1 MIASETRTVFWEDNQ
16 VCLIDQRKL
25 PESFEIARHQTYQ
38 QVAEAIRTMVV
49 RGAPAIGAAAAFGMA
64 LAAQQSAAQ
73 DRQALYTDL
82 LQAAETLRKARPTA
96 VNLSWAVA
104 QMLSYFERTDE
115 QDVVRLRQGLLA
127 HAQKIADED
136 VLINKRIG
144 EHGAALVP
152 EQATIIHHCNTGSL
166 ATVGWGTAL
175 GVIRSA
181 HAQGK
186 RLHVLVDETR
196 PRLQGAKLTSWELLQ
211 LGIPHTIIADSAS
224 GYFMRRHKVDLCIV
238 GADRVAANGD
248 VANKIGTYNL
258 AIVAHA
264 HGVPFYV
271 AAPWSTVDM
280 SLAHGDLIEI
290 EERSADEVMYIN
302 GVRIAPNGAQAANPA
317 FDVTPNEYISGIITE
332 YGVLRPPFA
341 ESLRILA
348 ERLQERMS

>member
-1 MIASETRTVFWEDNQ
+1 MTAETRTVFWQDGQ

-25 PESFEIARHQTYQ
+25 PDSFEIARCQTYA

-64 LAAQQSAAQ
+64 LAAYQSAAQ
-73 DRQALYTDL
+73 ERQALYADL
-82 LQAAETLRKARPTA
+82 QHAAEALCKARPTA

-104 QMLSYFERTDE
+104 QMLKYAQRAPI
-115 QDVVRLRQGLLA
+115 QDAAALRQALLA
-127 HAQKIADED
+127 YAQQIADED
-136 VLINKRIG
+136 VQINQRIG
-144 EHGAALVP
+144 AYGAALVP

-166 ATVGWGTAL
+166 ATVHWGTAL

-211 LGIPHTIIADSAS
+211 LGIPHTIIADGAS
-224 GYFMRRHKVDLCIV
+224 GYFMRRHKVDLCLV
-238 GADRVAANGD
+238 GADRIAANGD

-258 AIVAHA
+258 AIVARA

-271 AAPWSTVDM
+271 AAPWSSVDM
-280 SLAHGDLIEI
+280 ALAHGDLIAI
-290 EERSADEVMYIN
+290 EERSPDEVTHLN
-302 GVRIAPNGAQAANPA
+302 GVRIAPEGAQAANPA
-317 FDVTPNEYISGIITE
+317 FDVTPQEYISAIITE
-332 YGVLRPPFA
+332 HGVLRPPFS
-341 ESLRILA
+341 ESLAALA
-348 ERLQERMS
+348 ARLQERTS